1 MEQVAA
7 KKPSLQVLINLY
19 DFHTRIF
26 NNVIVGVSDEDANKR
41 LNTKAN
47 HIAWIIG
54 SLVNARYDLA
64 NAIGLNQRQASYEL
78 FKDYKGIQDSTPY
91 PPLAEF
97 KQDWEKISAPLKDAL
112 LHLTEDQLNGPDPFG
127 MPGDLKLFDSI
138 MFLTDRESYCIGQ
151 VGLWRRLLGYEA
163 MKYD

>member
-1 MEQVAA
+1 MEQVTA
-7 KKPSLQVLINLY
+7 KKPALQVIINLY
-19 DFHTRIF
+19 DFHTRLF
-26 NNVIVGVSDEDANKR
+26 NNVIVGISDEDANKR

-47 HIAWIIG
+47 HIAWITG

-64 NAIGLNQRQASYEL
+64 RAIGVNQQQATNEL
-78 FKDYKGIQDSTPY
+78 FKDNKGIQDNATY
-91 PPLAEF
+91 PTLAEF
-97 KQDWEKISAPLKDAL
+97 KQDWEKISPPLRDAL
-112 LHLTEDQLNGPDPFG
+112 VNLSEDQLNGPDPFE
-127 MPGDLKLFDSI
+127 MPGNMKLFDSI